1 MTSLRSLSLKMRSFA
16 AIVAFAS
23 LAFSAVASALPAV
36 PPTSDVTNVLDTV
49 CVQMLYD
56 WFPPF

>member
-1 MTSLRSLSLKMRSFA
+1 MRSFA

-23 LAFSAVASALPAV
+23 LAFSAVASALPVV